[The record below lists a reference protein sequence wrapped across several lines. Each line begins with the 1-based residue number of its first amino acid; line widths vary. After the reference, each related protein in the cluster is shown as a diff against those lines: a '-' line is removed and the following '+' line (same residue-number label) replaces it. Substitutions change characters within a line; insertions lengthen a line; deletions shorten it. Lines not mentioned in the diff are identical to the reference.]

1 MAPKKSSPKSISS
14 SRIDFDKGFSAYV
27 ASNQKVW
34 EHDRSQTVGASEVF
48 GCHRHNFFK
57 KRAPELA
64 GVPEEVD
71 PEWGHTERGNLI
83 ENEFVVPCLR
93 AMFGEDNCFLMGEDQ
108 KTIVDGRLSA
118 TPDGVVV
125 NLAQD
130 ALANYGVED
139 IGEIGMIAT
148 EVKSFGGEH
157 AAPKKLKVHDN
168 DDPSIVH
175 IRYEP
180 KPRHKGQNIVQ
191 MGLLRRKTNYQPD
204 YGAVLYSNPVNLKD
218 VRVAPVKYDDAV
230 YKVAKERAEAV
241 FAPNA
246 TAADF
251 SAEGVLINECQYCDF
266 VDACNAVEM
275 ERFPDRVVPLA
286 EIDPHQTK
294 ELEDLA
300 RKVAKMRKEYSQLE
314 KDKKVEEA
322 KLKDMMFDIGTTRFS
337 NNGVSAS
344 VSKCAGRKSIDK
356 DRLEEE
362 FDINLEDFQKEGNPY
377 FMLRTKAD
385 D

>member
-1 MAPKKSSPKSISS
+1 MAPKKKAAQAK
-14 SRIDFDKGFSAYV
+14 RIDFAAGFSDYV
-27 ASNQKVW
+27 AGNQKVW

-64 GVPEEVD
+64 SEPEEVD

-93 AMFGEDNCFLMGEDQ
+93 SMFGEDNCFLMGTDQ

-125 NLAQD
+125 GLQQD
-130 ALANYGVED
+130 ALANYGVDD
-139 IGEIGMIAT
+139 IGEVGMIAT

-157 AAPKKLKVHDN
+157 AAPKKYKEHDK
-168 DDPSIVH
+168 DDPSVVH

-204 YGAVLYSNPVNLKD
+204 FGTVIYANPVNLKD
-218 VRVAPVKYDDAV
+218 VRIAPVKYDEAV
-230 YKVAKERAEAV
+230 YNVAKDRAEAV
-241 FAPNA
+241 FDPDK
-246 TAADF
+246 TAKDF
-251 SAEGVLINECQYCDF
+251 AAEGLLINECQYCDF

-275 ERFPDRVVPLA
+275 ERFPDRIVPLA

-294 ELEDLA
+294 ELEELV
-300 RKVAKMRKEYSQLE
+300 RKVAKMRKDYTQLE

-322 KLKDMMFDIGTTRFS
+322 KLKDQLFDIGTTRFS
-337 NNGVSAS
+337 ANGATAT
-344 VSKCAGRKSIDK
+344 VSKCAGRKSVDK
-356 DRLEEE
+356 ARIEEE
-362 FDINLEDFQKEGNPY
+362 FEISLEDYQKEGNPY